1 MPHVTISDVKN
12 KENGAER
19 WLFHSIFFPGLN
31 GKDDKFL
38 SSFFNA
44 IMYLLCLDFEIE
56 AGALDGVGAHF
67 AVGYSHVVGMLG
79 VAFEGFFRLEGAVE
93 HHVSIRRGES
103 AVDVDLHV
111 DESWH
116 FANKAFKTF
125 LDACFHYFLFFVG
138 QFGVEC
144 PKDDVLYHIG

>member
-1 MPHVTISDVKN
+1 MTILGVEN
-12 KENGAER
+12 KENGAEKR
-19 WLFHSIFFPGLN
+19 FSRSIFFSGLN
-31 GKDDKFL
+31 RKDDKFL
-38 SSFFNA
+38 SSFFN
-44 IMYLLCLDFEIE
+44 IIKYLLCLDFEIE
-56 AGALDGVGAHF
+56 AGALYGVWAYF
-67 AVGYSHVVGMLG
+67 TVGYSHVFGMLG
-79 VAFEGFFRLEGAVE
+79 VAFEGFFRFEGTVE
-93 HHVSIRRGES
+93 HHVGIRRGES

-125 LDACFHYFLFFVG
+125 LDACFHYFLLFVG

>member
-1 MPHVTISDVKN
+1 MEKRFSHTIISP
-12 KENGAER
+12 R
-19 WLFHSIFFPGLN
+19 LN
-31 GKDDKFL
+31 EKDDNFL

-56 AGALDGVGAHF
+56 AGAQDGVWAHF
-67 AVGYSHVVGMLG
+67 AVGNSHVFGMLG
-79 VAFEGFFRLEGAVE
+79 VAFEGFLRFKSAIE
-93 HHVSIRRGES
+93 HHVGIRRGES
-103 AVDVDLHV
+103 AVDVNLHV

-116 FANKAFKTF
+116 FANEAFKTF
-125 LDACFHYFLFFVG
+125 LDACFHYFLLFVG